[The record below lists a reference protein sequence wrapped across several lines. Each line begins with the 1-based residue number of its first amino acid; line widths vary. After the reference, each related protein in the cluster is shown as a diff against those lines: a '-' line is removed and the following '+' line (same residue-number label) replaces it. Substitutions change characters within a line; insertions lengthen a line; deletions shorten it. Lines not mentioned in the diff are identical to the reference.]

1 MLDMCEGLLD
11 ENFEKAIEDTIVSMQ
26 GKKRM
31 KKEITGIVESCA
43 KHLTSN
49 NNSSNNQGVLE
60 WDGVYFGK

>member
-31 KKEITGIVESCA
+31 KKEITGIVESWA

-49 NNSSNNQGVLE
+49 NNSSSSNH
-60 WDGVYFGK
+60 

>member
-49 NNSSNNQGVLE
+49 NNSSSSNH
-60 WDGVYFGK
+60 